1 MRRRG
6 DIIGVWSLL
15 IREDDIV
22 LEKQQM
28 LLNYSLKLENLSTG
42 LKSML
47 IERMISLGL
56 LCEGSILIL
65 DEPEINI
72 HPLRE

>member
-1 MRRRG
+1 
-6 DIIGVWSLL
+6 
-15 IREDDIV
+15 
-22 LEKQQM
+22 M